1 MSNGK
6 LTLGMIGVGNWGKNV
21 LRNMAS
27 IPKVE
32 LKAICDPSPQNLQK
46 AAAQYPGV
54 ATSADPDPILADKS
68 IAAVA
73 IATPPTT
80 HHAVAKKALE
90 AGKHVFV
97 EKPMTMSSA
106 EATDL
111 LQTAEAAKKVL
122 MVGHLLEYHPAV
134 DKLKSLVDTGE
145 LGTIRYLYSQRVNL
159 GVVRKDENAWWSL
172 APHDISIALY
182 LIGKEPISV
191 AARGASFLNKGIEDV
206 VFANLMFE
214 GGVTAQIHV
223 SWLDPHKIR
232 KFTIVGARKMVT
244 FDDGDSTEKVRIY
257 DKGAD
262 MALSYETY
270 GESITL
276 RSGDIVIPRIETAE
290 PLKIEC
296 GHFVECALANRPA
309 RSDGRDGLRVVRVL
323 EAGQR
328 SLEKAGAPVE
338 VAAS

>member
-1 MSNGK
+1 MSK
-6 LTLGMIGVGNWGKNV
+6 LSLGMIGVGNWGKNV

-27 IPKVE
+27 LPKVE
-32 LKAICDPSPQNLQK
+32 LKAIVDPSPQNLQR
-46 AAAQYPGV
+46 ASGQYPGV
-54 ATSADPDPILADKS
+54 KTFESPDAVLADKD

-73 IATPPTT
+73 IATPATT

-97 EKPMTMSSA
+97 EKPMAMSSQ
-106 EATDL
+106 EARDL
-111 LQTAEAAKKVL
+111 LAAAEKAKKVL

-134 DKLKSLVDTGE
+134 DKLKALVDTGE
-145 LGTIRYLYSQRVNL
+145 LGSIRYLYSQRVNL

-182 LIGKEPISV
+182 LIGAAPTTVS
-191 AARGASFLNKGIEDV
+191 ARGASFLNKGVEDV
-206 VFANLMFE
+206 VFANLAFE

-244 FDDGDSTEKVRIY
+244 FDDGDSTEKVRVY

-262 MALSYETY
+262 VALSYETY

-276 RSGDIVIPRIETAE
+276 RSGDIVIPRIDSVE
-290 PLKIEC
+290 PLKVEC
-296 GHFVECALANRPA
+296 GHFVESALANRAP
-309 RSDGRDGLRVVRVL
+309 RSDGNDGLRVVQVL
-323 EAGQR
+323 EAGQK
-328 SLEKAGAPVE
+328 SLEQNGIPVPLG
-338 VAAS
+338 

>member
-1 MSNGK
+1 MNK
-6 LTLGMIGVGNWGKNV
+6 LPLAMIGVGNWGKNV

-27 IPKVE
+27 LPKVE
-32 LKAICDPSPQNLQK
+32 LKAICDPSADNLK
-46 AAAQYPGV
+46 RASASHPGV
-54 ATSADPDPILADKS
+54 PTFSDPEPVLKDAA

-73 IATPPTT
+73 IATPAVT
-80 HHAVAKKALE
+80 HHEVAKRALQ

-97 EKPMTMSSA
+97 EKPMAMTSA
-106 EATDL
+106 QARDL
-111 LQTAEAAKKVL
+111 EETAAKAGKVL

-145 LGTIRYLYSQRVNL
+145 LGSIRYLYSQRVNL

-172 APHDISIALY
+172 APHDISVALY
-182 LIGKEPISV
+182 LMGKEPVSV
-191 AARGASFLNKGIEDV
+191 AARGASFLNPGIEDV
-206 VFANLMFE
+206 VFANLAFD

-223 SWLDPHKIR
+223 SWLDPHKLR

-262 MALSYETY
+262 VKLDYETY
-270 GESITL
+270 GEAITL
-276 RSGDIVIPRIETAE
+276 RSGDIVIPRIDSVE
-290 PLKIEC
+290 PLKVEC
-296 GHFVECALANRPA
+296 GHFVESVLANRAP
-309 RSDGRDGLRVVRVL
+309 RSDAKDGVRVVRVL

-328 SLEKAGAPVE
+328 SLEKNGAPVE
-338 VAAS
+338 LG